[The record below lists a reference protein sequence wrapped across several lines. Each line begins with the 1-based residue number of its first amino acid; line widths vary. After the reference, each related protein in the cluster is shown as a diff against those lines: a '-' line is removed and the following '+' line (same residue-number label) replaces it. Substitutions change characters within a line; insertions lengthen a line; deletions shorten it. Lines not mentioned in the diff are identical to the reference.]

1 VPPEPERWQ
10 LENFLDHLDVWI
22 ESQRPSADLCL
33 TVTAWILT
41 RYDDPYQGV
50 QREPGFDNLWF
61 GEIPRTRHGAA
72 TAVACSYWI
81 FASRGA
87 VRCKQHRNPS
97 LAFLINASMCP
108 RAALS

>member
-1 VPPEPERWQ
+1 M
-10 LENFLDHLDVWI
+10 WI
-22 ESQRPSADLCL
+22 EREESAADLRL

-61 GEIPRTRHGAA
+61 GETPRTRYGAG

-81 FASRGA
+81 YASRSV
-87 VRCKQHRNPS
+87 VRCNSIATLPLPFS
-97 LAFLINASMCP
+97 
-108 RAALS
+108 

>member
-10 LENFLDHLDVWI
+10 LENFLDHLDIWI
-22 ESQRPSADLCL
+22 ESEQPADDLRL

-61 GEIPRTRHGAA
+61 GEIPRSRHGGG
-72 TAVACSYWI
+72 TAVACSYGI
-81 FASRGA
+81 YASRGVVLCNSIA
-87 VRCKQHRNPS
+87 TLP
-97 LAFLINASMCP
+97 LPFT
-108 RAALS
+108 

>member
-1 VPPEPERWQ
+1 VPSEPERWQ
-10 LENFLDHLDVWI
+10 LENFIDHLDMWI
-22 ESQRPSADLCL
+22 EREPPSDDLRL

-61 GEIPRTRHGAA
+61 GEIPRTRHGAG

-81 FASRGA
+81 YAGRGFI
-87 VRCKQHRNPS
+87 RCNSIATLPLPFS
-97 LAFLINASMCP
+97 
-108 RAALS
+108 